1 MQSLKKTS
9 KNIVSVALVLT
20 YATGCATN
28 PDRLGSTYVSP
39 VQYNAYNCDQILAEK
54 VRVERRV
61 TELTGKQAKAS
72 KNDKVAM
79 GVGLVLFWPALFFL
93 AGSDHAEELK
103 RLKGEYEA
111 LDIAWI
117 ESKCADTVTPPVES
131 EITGDT
137 PEVPVEGEKAVDT
150 QVPSAMSESAVGQNG
165 KA

>member
-1 MQSLKKTS
+1 MKTLGKKS
-9 KNIVSVALVLT
+9 RNILGVALVLT

-28 PDRLGSTYVSP
+28 PDKLGSTYVSP
-39 VQYNAYNCDQILAEK
+39 VEYNSYNCDQILAEK
-54 VRVERRV
+54 MRVERRV

-93 AGSDHAEELK
+93 AGGDHAEELK

-117 ESKCADTVTPPVES
+117 DKECAKKVAAPDVAVKAD
-131 EITGDT
+131 DT
-137 PEVPVEGEKAVDT
+137 PGPPVEGEKTVDT
-150 QVPSAMSESAVGQNG
+150 QVPMTTSASAADQNG
-165 KA
+165 KP